1 MDEPVTRFHLGI
13 ARQCLAESVETA
25 CIHDHAGVDER
36 ELALNGLVERALH
49 AYEAFRRH
57 DVQSRGRWAD
67 ATESFDPQDDA
78 DLRTTGDVYLGVVR
92 ALVRQLDR
100 AALDGLA
107 VRNALALRNA
117 FSTMVSLEAFDH
129 GPPNPAIGTLAQAAQ
144 DAYRRGDAQ
153 PIDGDPSSFRTW
165 EFVKQTAAL
174 PAGVHE
180 LAQRSHRTF
189 FAVDPRHPAVRGRRL
204 YHSDYWC
211 VDIGFE
217 HRALAV
223 LQGSIHI
230 WFFIGSPT
238 DLPG

>member
-1 MDEPVTRFHLGI
+1 MHWYRPTIIEGIIVNESGDTIGADIRIETLHTNRNDKPLLEADVEGAISLPVPLQGMHTLVIREQYSGAVRRMLIELPPRGDNVF
-13 ARQCLAESVETA
+13 
-25 CIHDHAGVDER
+25 VDI
-36 ELALNGLVERALH
+36 
-49 AYEAFRRH
+49 
-57 DVQSRGRWAD
+57 GRI
-67 ATESFDPQDDA
+67 
-78 DLRTTGDVYLGVVR
+78 VVR
-92 ALVRQLDR
+92 EQSQLTVR
-100 AALDGLA
+100 APDGTPLTKGDEH
-107 VRNALALRNA
+107 LLR
-117 FSTMVSLEAFDH
+117 L
-129 GPPNPAIGTLAQAAQ
+129 G
-144 DAYRRGDAQ
+144 
-153 PIDGDPSSFRTW
+153 FRTW